1 MRVGVEVG
9 GTFTDLVAVD
19 GDEVRIAKVPSVP
32 ARPDEGTFAA
42 IEAAG
47 LSPDR
52 MDDLVHGS
60 TVSTNAILERK
71 GARIAFLVTAGFR
84 DILLLQRQSRMSIYD
99 LAYAKARPVVARR
112 DSFEVEERIAAD
124 GLVVVPLDRDATA
137 VQIETWLGEGDY
149 QAVAICLLNGYAN
162 PAHEEALAG
171 LVHQRFPD
179 LPVTCSSD
187 VTREFREYERAS
199 TTTLSAYV
207 QPVLDAYL
215 TRIERHLEAQ
225 QFHGHFSVM
234 QSNGGRL
241 PPEGMRRNPI
251 GSLFSGPAAGV
262 IGAVKCAAR
271 SGHGD
276 LISIDMGGT
285 STDVCLIENGTPEM
299 STETEIDGL
308 PVRTPVLDIAT
319 VGAGGGSIVWIDDG
333 GMLRVGPQSAGAEPG
348 PACYDRGGSEP
359 TITDAHI
366 IRGTIQ
372 PESFLGGDMALDP
385 SAARAAFEP
394 LAARFAMSLEEIA
407 DSAVRIAS
415 SNIVRA
421 IQLISTQRGRDPRDY
436 VLVPFGGAG
445 PLHAAQVADDLGIST
460 ILVPPNAGVISAYG
474 LLTADYVHHASETR
488 RLTVDAAA
496 ADEVRRIF
504 DGIKAREAEGLA
516 ALGLSGKLVHG
527 YVLGMRY
534 VGQAYEVPVSFTE
547 DDIGT
552 LTAEAMMDRF
562 AAGHRQVFNFGDT
575 GTARAEVVNFR
586 LSISAPLDALPRFT
600 EIGGLAVSP
609 RDVTILDAG
618 EARSYRLMARAS
630 LAAGDRVAGPA
641 LVEETTSTIL
651 VPDGWQAETDAHD
664 NLVIGRDATKGRTS

>member
-32 ARPDEGTFAA
+32 ARPDEGAFAA

-47 LSPDR
+47 LSPGR
-52 MDDLVHGS
+52 IDDLVHGS

-71 GARIAFLVTAGFR
+71 GARIAFLVTQGFR
-84 DILLLQRQSRMSIYD
+84 DILLLQRQSRTSIYD

-112 DSFEVEERIAAD
+112 DSFEIEERIAAD
-124 GLVVVPLDRDATA
+124 GQVIVALDTAATA
-137 VQIETWLGEGDY
+137 AQIEASLGAGDY

-171 LVHQRFPD
+171 LIHERFPD

-215 TRIERHLEAQ
+215 TRIERQLEAQ
-225 QFHGHFSVM
+225 QFRGHFSVM

-251 GSLFSGPAAGV
+251 SSLFSGPAAGV

-285 STDVCLIENGTPEM
+285 STDVCLVENGTPGM
-299 STETEIDGL
+299 STETEIGGL
-308 PVRTPVLDIAT
+308 PVRAPVLDIAT
-319 VGAGGGSIVWIDDG
+319 VGAGGGSIVWVDDG
-333 GMLRVGPQSAGAEPG
+333 GMLRVGPPSAGADPG
-348 PACYDRGGSEP
+348 PACYGRGGADP
-359 TITDAHI
+359 TITDGHI

-372 PESFLGGDMALDP
+372 PESFLGGEMALDP
-385 SAARAAFEP
+385 AAARAAFEP
-394 LAARFAMSLEEIA
+394 LAARFGMSLEEIA
-407 DSAVRIAS
+407 DSAIRIAS

-421 IQLISTQRGRDPRDY
+421 IQLISTERGRDPRDY

-445 PLHAAQVADDLGIST
+445 PLHAAQVADELGIDT

-474 LLTADYVHHASETR
+474 LLAADYVHHASETR
-488 RLTVDAAA
+488 RLTVDDAA
-496 ADEVRRIF
+496 ADVVRRVF
-504 DGIKAREAEGLA
+504 GAIKAREAEGLA
-516 ALGLSGKLVHG
+516 DLGLSGKLV
-527 YVLGMRY
+527 YAYMLGVRY
-534 VGQAYEVPVSFTE
+534 VGQAYEVPVSFSE
-547 DDIGT
+547 DEIGK
-552 LTAEAMMDRF
+552 LTAEAMMERF

-575 GTARAEVVNFR
+575 GEARAEVVNFR
-586 LSISAPLDALPRFT
+586 LSISAPLGALPRFT
-600 EIGGLAVSP
+600 EIGDLAVDS
-609 RDVTILDAG
+609 RDATIMDAG
-618 EARSYRLMARAS
+618 EARSYRLMARTGLS
-630 LAAGDRVAGPA
+630 AGDAIAGPA
-641 LVEETTSTIL
+641 LIEETTSTIL
-651 VPDGWQAETDAHD
+651 VPDGWRAETDAHD
-664 NLVIGRDATKGRTS
+664 NLVIGRDERKGRPS